1 MDSRFQ
7 ICFCAT
13 HVKSKIGGIPK
24 KGELYKCKKCGYDVQ
39 ETKMLSMSTRTHD
52 YGRMTRDEAESNY
65 YGNYRFEDLSTETSN
80 LQLEESES
88 DEESDEESDTET
100 EEDDE

>member
-1 MDSRFQ
+1 M
-7 ICFCAT
+7 
-13 HVKSKIGGIPK
+13 PK

-65 YGNYRFEDLSTETSN
+65 YGHRSLEDDSLNTAASN
-80 LQLEESES
+80 LHLDESETES
-88 DEESDEESDTET
+88 EDESET
-100 EEDDE
+100 DSEEDQS